1 MQTEKNQSW
10 RSCMSNSY
18 IISGSLNWKEHT
30 VKNNY
35 VLWLEGNFM
44 GPTGTQ
50 GQMLCGVHL
59 PHSIRASKQYLGSF
73 INVIDVAIP
82 IRCQKWFGGI
92 LWTSDN
98 EKVMRDPVCTAR
110 TTRPVSLCS
119 LFRKLRTV
127 FGDHRRLSVY
137 SQVLNIL
144 DNIYCE

>member
-35 VLWLEGNFM
+35 VLRLEGHFM

-59 PHSIRASKQYLGSF
+59 PHSLRASKQYLGSF
-73 INVIDVAIP
+73 INIIDVAIS

-98 EKVMRDPVCTAR
+98 EKVMTDPGCTVQDYQ
-110 TTRPVSLCS
+110 TFFSVQPIQKTDNCIWGPQMTLCVQS
-119 LFRKLRTV
+119 GFKY
-127 FGDHRRLSVY
+127 FG
-137 SQVLNIL
+137 
-144 DNIYCE
+144 